1 MRILIISTIMLIPWL
16 AGPTSAASISGIN
29 PGSNGV
35 CAPSEREWTPC
46 GSDFAS
52 TPSSNSQDRQMRH
65 LQHTSDQSGIGADR
79 REGIHGGRADGNR
92 GGGNGSGHGGGHQ
105 SDHGGGGR
113 R

>member
-16 AGPTSAASISGIN
+16 AGPASAASISGIN

-52 TPSSNSQDRQMRH
+52 TPHTRH
-65 LQHTSDQSGIGADR
+65 LQHTSDHSGIGADR
-79 REGIHGGRADGNR
+79 REGIR
-92 GGGNGSGHGGGHQ
+92 GGSHGSSHGGGHQ

>member
-1 MRILIISTIMLIPWL
+1 MRILIISTIMLIPWQ
-16 AGPTSAASISGIN
+16 AGPASAASISGIN

-52 TPSSNSQDRQMRH
+52 TPHTRH
-65 LQHTSDQSGIGADR
+65 SQHTSDPSGIGADR
-79 REGIHGGRADGNR
+79 GEGIHGGRADGNR

-105 SDHGGGGR
+105 SNHGGGGR